1 MGQRVRI
8 QYNIEL
14 EEFQSEI
21 LRLLEKAFQELNQMV
36 TTANSIST
44 EPIATLENIQTIN
57 DARSKMAAADYML
70 QDIDQLLRAYLSF
83 KAEDVDADMPA
94 PEPE

>member
-1 MGQRVRI
+1 
-8 QYNIEL
+8 
-14 EEFQSEI
+14 
-21 LRLLEKAFQELNQMV
+21 
-36 TTANSIST
+36 
-44 EPIATLENIQTIN
+44 
-57 DARSKMAAADYML
+57 ARSKMAAADYML